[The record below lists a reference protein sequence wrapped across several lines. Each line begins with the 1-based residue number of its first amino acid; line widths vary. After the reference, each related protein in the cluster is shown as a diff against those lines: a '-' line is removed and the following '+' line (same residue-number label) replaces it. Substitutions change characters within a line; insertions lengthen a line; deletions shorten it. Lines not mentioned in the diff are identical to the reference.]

1 MFYNPLGILC
11 IYSPIKF
18 LNHVIFHTWH
28 LSIIYILIQALRNLV
43 NKSVRRITTVYAR
56 LDRKMKSAAAKEA
69 ALDKMRRMNEE
80 EDNKIGGIIQVTL
93 VEH

>member
-1 MFYNPLGILC
+1 
-11 IYSPIKF
+11 
-18 LNHVIFHTWH
+18 
-28 LSIIYILIQALRNLV
+28 
-43 NKSVRRITTVYAR
+43 
-56 LDRKMKSAAAKEA
+56 MKSAAAKEA